1 MTYVAII
8 ALWIILGGVWR
19 RVFGGWLGLPRS
31 ICYALMMPLTLPIWL
46 LGNWDGGAISTG
58 FAIGG
63 SVLLSVAC
71 LLFFVVSLAP
81 GPSFTNARCF
91 LKYGPFGAGYW
102 LARLYWP
109 PNWLVGGFIDGP
121 IAVGE
126 MFLGASFWGCA
137 GLLWLL

>member
-1 MTYVAII
+1 MATTLIL
-8 ALWIILGGVWR
+8 LWAILGGLWR
-19 RVFGGWLGLPRS
+19 RVFGGWTGLPRS
-31 ICYALMMPLTLPIWL
+31 ICYALMAPLTLPIWMPPERWGFWPDL
-46 LGNWDGGAISTG
+46 ALGVVFTA
-58 FAIGG
+58 
-63 SVLLSVAC
+63 VC

-109 PNWLVGGFIDGP
+109 PTWLVGGFIDGP
-121 IAVGE
+121 MAVGE
-126 MFLGASFWGCA
+126 LFLGASFWGCV